1 MAKDRAGIYIRVLIP
16 VLLLWSL
23 SRMFILGS
31 RLELARQELE
41 TARAQAAMLEEENLR
56 LEREIARA
64 EDPEL
69 IRRLA
74 EERLGLVMPEDPVIF
89 DEAD

>member
-1 MAKDRAGIYIRVLIP
+1 MMKDRAGIYIRVLIP

-41 TARAQAAMLEEENLR
+41 TARAQTAMLEEEKLR
-56 LEREIARA
+56 LEYEIAHA

-69 IRRLA
+69 IRRMA
-74 EERLGLVMPEDPVIF
+74 GERLGLVMPDEPVIF
-89 DEAD
+89 DKAD